1 VKRALITGITGQDGS
16 YLAELLLAKGYEVH
30 GVMRRGSS
38 FSTQRIDHLYQDPHQ
53 PDARLFL
60 HHGELADASSLA
72 AAVAAARPDEIY
84 HLAAQSHVRVSFDLP
99 DYTADVN
106 ALGTLRLLEAARRS
120 APAARVYL
128 AGSSEV
134 FGDAPGPQRE
144 DTPFAPLSPYAAS
157 KAFVCHLG
165 RTYREAYGM
174 HVSVG
179 ILFNHESERRGET
192 FVTRKVTR
200 AVGRI
205 VHGLAHEV
213 FLGNL
218 DARRD
223 WGHAPEYVD
232 AMWRMLQLDAPR
244 DLVVGTGASHTVREL
259 AEVAFAHAGL
269 DHRDFVRLDPR
280 YHRPG
285 EPPELRADPTRAAA
299 TIGWAP
305 RVGFAELVGRM
316 VDHDL
321 ELAARERAARE
332 PVARR

>member
-1 VKRALITGITGQDGS
+1 MKRALVTGITGQDGS

-30 GVMRRGSS
+30 GVMRRGST

-72 AAVAAARPDEIY
+72 AAVTAARPDEIY
-84 HLAAQSHVRVSFDLP
+84 HLAGQSHVRVSFELP
-99 DYTADVN
+99 EYTADVN
-106 ALGTLRLLEAARRS
+106 GLGTLRLLEAARRA
-120 APAARVYL
+120 APAARIYL

-134 FGDAPGPQRE
+134 FGAAPAPQRE
-144 DTPFAPLSPYAAS
+144 ETPFAPLSPYAAA
-157 KAFVCHLG
+157 KALVCQLG
-165 RTYREAYGM
+165 RMYREAYGL
-174 HVSVG
+174 HVTVG

-192 FVTRKVTR
+192 FVTRKITR

-205 VHGLAHEV
+205 AHGLAREL

-223 WGHAPEYVD
+223 WGHAPEYVE
-232 AMWRMLQLDAPR
+232 AMWRMVQLDTPV
-244 DLVVGTGASHTVREL
+244 DLVVGTGVSHTVREL
-259 AEVAFAHAGL
+259 AELAFAHAGL
-269 DHRDFVRLDPR
+269 DHREHVRPDPR

-285 EPPELRADPTRAAA
+285 EPPDLRADPARAAA
-299 TIGWAP
+299 AIGWAP
-305 RVGFAELVGRM
+305 QVDFAALVRRM

-321 ELAARERAARE
+321 DLAARERAAGR
-332 PVARR
+332 